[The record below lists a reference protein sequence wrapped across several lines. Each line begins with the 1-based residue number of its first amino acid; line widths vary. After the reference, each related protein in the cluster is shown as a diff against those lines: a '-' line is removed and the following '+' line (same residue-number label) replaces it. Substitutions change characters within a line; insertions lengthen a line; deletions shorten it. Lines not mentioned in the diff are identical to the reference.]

1 MVKSHDLPIYIYIVY
16 SIYIWY
22 IKQYIYMYV
31 CIISYIYMCVSYI
44 YICVIYIYMCVIY
57 IYVSYIYV
65 CHIYI
70 YMCVSY
76 IYMCHIYI
84 YVCHIYIYLLCMYI
98 YIYTRMCIISKIPH
112 VVQLR
117 RCLRSTSARAG
128 TFRGSP
134 AAHSAAPRVACRWV
148 AAPLYIWVSLGFSQ
162 IFMGKIHGRF
172 SWEIFMG
179 DFHGKVMGQLGLGR
193 ISGGIE

>member
-1 MVKSHDLPIYIYIVY
+1 
-16 SIYIWY
+16 
-22 IKQYIYMYV
+22 MYV
-31 CIISYIYMCVSYI
+31 SYH
-44 YICVIYIYMCVIY
+44 IYIYMCVIY
-57 IYVSYIYV
+57 IYIYIYV
-65 CHIYI
+65 
-70 YMCVSY
+70 SY
-76 IYMCHIYI
+76 IYI
-84 YVCHIYIYLLCMYI
+84 YVCHIYIYIYVSYIYMSYIYIMYVYIYICIIYI
-98 YIYTRMCIISKIPH
+98 YIYVYMYHIYIYICITYIYMIHVHIYIHTRMCIISKIPH

-179 DFHGKVMGQLGLGR
+179 K
-193 ISGGIE
+193 

>member
-1 MVKSHDLPIYIYIVY
+1 MVKSHDLPIYIYCIQY
-16 SIYIWY
+16 IYIWY

-31 CIISYIYMCVSYI
+31 SY
-44 YICVIYIYMCVIY
+44 
-57 IYVSYIYV
+57 
-65 CHIYI
+65 HI

-84 YVCHIYIYLLCMYI
+84 CVIYVSYIYVSYIYICVIYIYIFIMYVYI
-98 YIYTRMCIISKIPH
+98 CIIYMCTCIIYICITYIYDTCTYIYTRMCIISKIPH

-179 DFHGKVMGQLGLGR
+179 K
-193 ISGGIE
+193 

>member
-1 MVKSHDLPIYIYIVY
+1 
-16 SIYIWY
+16 
-22 IKQYIYMYV
+22 
-31 CIISYIYMCVSYI
+31 
-44 YICVIYIYMCVIY
+44 
-57 IYVSYIYV
+57 
-65 CHIYI
+65 
-70 YMCVSY
+70 MCVSY

-84 YVCHIYIYLLCMYI
+84 YVSYIYIFIMYVYIYVLYIYVYMYHIYMYYIYIYIYMIHVHI